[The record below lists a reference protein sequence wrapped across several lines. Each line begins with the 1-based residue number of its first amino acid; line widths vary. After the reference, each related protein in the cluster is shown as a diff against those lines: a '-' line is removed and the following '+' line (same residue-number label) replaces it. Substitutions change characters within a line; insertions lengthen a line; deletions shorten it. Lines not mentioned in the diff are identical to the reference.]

1 MTISST
7 TNKTVLAGNG
17 STLAF
22 AYTWYIAASNWNKV
36 YKQNQTTGALT
47 LQTETTHYT
56 VTGVGSSGGGLVSF
70 ASASV
75 PSSTQNVVIV
85 RDPPLTQATDYV
97 SNDAFPASSHE
108 DALDKLT
115 AIAQKLDEAI
125 DRAFGVGVGITD
137 MTSVVIDD
145 LASARANALIG
156 FNSAGTSVT
165 LQSSSTAA
173 VSAASSSAT
182 AASGSAATASG
193 SAATA
198 SGSAASASGSA
209 ATASGS
215 AASASGS
222 AANAS
227 GSAASILSF
236 TTIAASGQSSA
247 VADATNDTLTLVA
260 GSNMSLSI
268 DPAND
273 TITFAASGASAQAFT
288 ITSYDTAAN
297 VTGDGTQYTV
307 LWPETTDADGIYN
320 PATGIWTL
328 ATAGRYFWSG
338 CIGVE
343 GLVAGHT
350 NWRVRIVH
358 NATTYLYGILNPIAL
373 ADSGYLSLPIAFGLN
388 VAASDTVK
396 VTVEVAGGA
405 KVVDMIV
412 LTTMVPLLCKKSI

>member
-182 AASGSAATASG
+182 AASGSAAT
-193 SAATA
+193 
-198 SGSAASASGSA
+198 ASGSA